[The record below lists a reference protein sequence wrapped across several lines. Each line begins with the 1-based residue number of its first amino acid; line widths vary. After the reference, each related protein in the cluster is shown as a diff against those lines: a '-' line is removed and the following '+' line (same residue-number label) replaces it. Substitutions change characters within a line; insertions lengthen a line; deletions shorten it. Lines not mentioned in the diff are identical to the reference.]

1 MTTLEDRPNSAL
13 LVIDV
18 QNRVVAEGHER
29 DRIVSNIASL
39 VDTAREQGIAVI
51 WVQHADDQLESGT
64 ADWEI
69 VPELSPR
76 ETEPVIEKS
85 YGDAFEDTQLE
96 SVLADLSVGHLVI
109 TGAQT
114 DACIRASLHGG
125 FVRGYDVTLVSDAHT
140 TQDLSEWGAPSPD
153 QVIRHTNL
161 YWAYHS
167 APGRQGVVENTADI
181 SFKRP
186 G

>member
-51 WVQHADDQLESGT
+51 WVQHSDDQLEAGS

-76 ETEPVIEKS
+76 GGEPVIEKA
-85 YGDAFEDTQLE
+85 YGDAFEDTRLE
-96 SVLADLSVGHLVI
+96 SVLGDLSVGHLVI

-125 FVRGYDVTLVSDAHT
+125 FVRGYDVTLVGDAHT

-181 SFKRP
+181 SFSRP